1 MDYRGRKRGW
11 TTGVGSVILL
21 YSTDKSGWRDIEIK
35 FKVLIYGSK
44 CVKCDELGEISFYN
58 SEINI
63 VGENFAKFFAFHEFG
78 FNDVSVSKKKGL
90 RGSRQKHRKTHC
102 EACSAGACLLK

>member
-1 MDYRGRKRGW
+1 MDYSGRKRGW

-21 YSTDKSGWRDIEIK
+21 YSTDKTGWGDIEIK

-58 SEINI
+58 SEINN
-63 VGENFAKFFAFHEFG
+63 VGENFAKFIAFHEFG
-78 FNDVSVSKKKGL
+78 FNDVSVSIKKGL
-90 RGSRQKHRKTHC
+90 RGSRQKHRETHC
-102 EACSAGACLLK
+102 EACSAGVCLLK